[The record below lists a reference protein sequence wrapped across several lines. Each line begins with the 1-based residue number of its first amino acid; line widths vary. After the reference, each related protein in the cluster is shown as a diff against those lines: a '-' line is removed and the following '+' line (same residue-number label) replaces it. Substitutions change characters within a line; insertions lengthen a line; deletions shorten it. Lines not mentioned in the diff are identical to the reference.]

1 MIIYLKDKHIL
12 EVDECQFR
20 CAIGKNGLSNK
31 KVEGDFC
38 TPKGIFKLEKLFYRN
53 DRVNFEKCDLK
64 FEKINNKMVW
74 CNDNTSIYYN
84 KLTQVNKKITYE
96 KMFRNDYKYNF
107 VIPLNYNRKKIQKNK
122 GSAIFIHL
130 TKDYKPTAGCIA
142 ISKNN
147 FNILLKII
155 KKNTY
160 IKIC

>member
-1 MIIYLKDKHIL
+1 MIIYLKNKHTL
-12 EVDECQFR
+12 EVDDFQFR

-31 KVEGDFC
+31 KIEGDFC
-38 TPKGIFKLEKLFYRN
+38 TPKGIFKLENLFYRK

-64 FEKINNKMVW
+64 FIKINKEMVW
-74 CNDNTSIYYN
+74 CNDSSSIYYN
-84 KLTQVNKKITYE
+84 KLTKIKKKFKFE

-107 VIPLNYNRKKIQKNK
+107 VIPLDYNRKNIKKNK

-142 ISKNN
+142 ISKND
-147 FNILLKII
+147 FVILLKII

-160 IKIC
+160 IKIF

>member
-12 EVDECQFR
+12 EVDEFQFR